1 MTTPQKAEG
10 MSLQEY
16 LNQRYDDY
24 IENIGTSKHGLYAAD
39 QLKQKP
45 IPTAQQPASKP
56 LNEYL
61 KERHDQYIDN
71 IGTSKSGMR
80 TEEQM
85 QLQQR
90 KSDW

>member
-24 IENIGTSKHGLYAAD
+24 IENIGTSKHGLYAED

-45 IPTAQQPASKP
+45 IPAVQQPPTKP

-61 KERHDQYIDN
+61 KERHDQYIEN
-71 IGTSKSGMR
+71 IGTSKGGMR
-80 TEEQM
+80 TQEQL
-85 QLQQR
+85 LQQR
-90 KSDW
+90 KSDF